1 MSNTSLAVIA
11 RSDVATQC
19 NANPSRDWL
28 YGITTVADED
38 PTEVISMYQLSQAES
53 VPDPLPDVAT
63 CWLKGMHIANGVQ
76 FQFQDIFGG
85 TDPGRILVVCDPA
98 AIVVEGTT
106 VSAGGMVCS
115 TDVSAGA
122 SLLADFTQP
131 AVSGT
136 VTANVDTSFMVESN
150 EVHVTGGGIFTV
162 TTITDPTH
170 AVLTFSGI
178 ASALVKIAA

>member
-38 PTEVISMYQLSQAES
+38 PAETVSMYQIPQNVD
-53 VPDPLPDVAT
+53 VPDPLPDAAT
-63 CWLKGMHIANGVQ
+63 CWLKGMHISNGVQ

-85 TDPGRILVVCDPA
+85 TDPGRILVACAPILVP
-98 AIVVEGTT
+98 EGTT
-106 VSAGGMVCS
+106 VAAGGMVCS
-115 TDVSAGA
+115 TDVSVGAG
-122 SLLADFTQP
+122 LLADFAMP

-136 VTANVDTSFMVESN
+136 VSVTIDTAWMTESA
-150 EVHVTGGGIFTV
+150 EVHVTGGGIFIV
-162 TTITDPTH
+162 TTITDATH
-170 AVLTFSGI
+170 ATLTFTGV

>member
-11 RSDVATQC
+11 RNDVATQC

-38 PTEVISMYQLSQAES
+38 PTEVISMYQLSQTEV

-63 CWLKGMHIANGVQ
+63 CWLRGMHIANGVQ

-85 TDPGRILVVCDPA
+85 TDPGRILVVCSPSA
-98 AIVVEGTT
+98 MVAEGTT
-106 VSAGGMVCS
+106 VAAGGMVCA
-115 TDVSAGA
+115 TDVSTG
-122 SLLADFTQP
+122 SVLLADFAMP
-131 AVSGT
+131 AMSGT
-136 VTANVDTSFMVESN
+136 VAANVDTAWMVESD
-150 EVHVTGGGIFTV
+150 EVHVTGGGIFVV
-162 TTITDPTH
+162 TTITDGAH
-170 AVLTFSGI
+170 AVLTFSGV